1 MILESHLYTM
11 IIYALL
17 VSIVLAVIRRSDF
30 KSRLKYGLT
39 LFLIMTVAS
48 LAFGWFMY
56 LFAR

>member
-11 IIYALL
+11 IVYAFL
-17 VSIVLAVIRRSDF
+17 VSIVLALIRKPDF
-30 KSRLKYGLT
+30 KSRLKYGLI
-39 LFLIMTVAS
+39 LFLIMTVAA

>member
-17 VSIVLAVIRRSDF
+17 VSVVLALIRKPDL
-30 KSRLKYGLT
+30 KSRLKYGVI

-48 LAFGWFMY
+48 LGFGWFMY